1 MNIFGFSDQEF
12 LEIGISLA
20 IVLLTLILARPIL
33 TFILDRII
41 KRITKSTKSRL
52 DDLIIEAV
60 RTPLFWW
67 IFILAFQIALDR
79 LDFVTAGFDSN
90 LEDLYFTLYI
100 VMGFIL
106 TWRLVNT
113 LIEWYGQ
120 EVAPRTDSA
129 LDEQLVPFMRRIV
142 LILLG
147 VITAIIVLGRFD
159 VEVSGLVT
167 TLGIGSLAVALA
179 AQAAL
184 SDTISGFM
192 IMFDR
197 PFRIGDRIEIQDLD
211 TWGDVVDIGLRSTRI
226 RTRDNRM
233 VIIPNSLIGKSLVVN
248 HSYPSTQY
256 RIQIELGVAYDS
268 DIEVARNTIINAVK
282 SVEGVLQDK
291 QVEALL
297 LRFGD
302 SALIFRVRWWIES
315 YVDTRRMFDRVNT
328 AMYKTLTEAGIKM
341 PFPTQEVLHKI
352 EAEDIP
358 QFVEVF
364 RRSE

>member
-1 MNIFGFSDQEF
+1 MNILGFSDQE
-12 LEIGISLA
+12 LMDIGISMA
-20 IVLLTLILARPIL
+20 IILLTLILTRPIL
-33 TFILDRII
+33 SFILDRII
-41 KRITKSTKSRL
+41 KRITKATKSRL
-52 DDLIIEAV
+52 DDLIMDAV
-60 RTPLFWW
+60 RVPLFWL
-67 IFILAFQIALDR
+67 IFILAFRVALDR
-79 LDFVTAGFDSN
+79 LDFATAGFDFN

-100 VMGFIL
+100 IVGFIL

-113 LIEWYGQ
+113 LLEWYGK
-120 EVAPRTDSA
+120 EVAPKTDSA

-147 VITAIIVLGRFD
+147 IIAAIIVLGRFD

-233 VIIPNSLIGKSLVVN
+233 VIIPNSVIGKSLVVN

-268 DIEVARNTIINAVK
+268 DVEVARNTIVNAVK
-282 SVEGVLQDK
+282 GVEGVLQDK
-291 QVEALL
+291 EVEALL

-328 AMYKTLTEAGIKM
+328 AMYNALTEAGINM
-341 PFPTQEVLHKI
+341 PFPTQEVFHKI
-352 EAEDIP
+352 ESDDIP

-364 RRSE
+364 RGSE